1 MSNDT
6 VEQTPLRHTVL
17 ADGLLF
23 PEGPLVDRAGNV
35 WCVEL
40 RGGAL
45 CRISPEGQIE
55 RHVVGGAPNGL
66 ALDAQGDI
74 WYCDSDHNEIRRFEM
89 ATARVHSVVGSVDGH
104 DLDRPNDL
112 AFDAAG
118 NLLFTCPGS
127 SRQEPTGYVCCLSAS
142 GVVTVIATELL
153 FPNGLAFTA
162 DGTRLYLAET
172 YRTHVSS
179 ASWNASSPHALS
191 VQPCFDTPG
200 PIGPDGLAIDR
211 QGRVHACLYSAGVVL
226 IADAGGSVLRSVPVP
241 GGRPT
246 NCAFDPLGRYGLL
259 VTEAAKG
266 TVLSFPDLGPGDAPF
281 LGQRPH
287 ASPKFPPSLT
297 VVKPAAK

>member
-1 MSNDT
+1 MS
-6 VEQTPLRHTVL
+6 TPLRHTVL

-23 PEGPLVDRAGNV
+23 PEGPLVDRAGDI

-45 CRISPEGQIE
+45 CRISPEGQTE

-66 ALDAQGDI
+66 ALDSHGDI
-74 WYCDSDHNEIRRFEM
+74 WYCDAEHNEIRRFET

-104 DLDRPNDL
+104 NLDAPNDL

-118 NLLFTCPGS
+118 NLLFTCPGN
-127 SRQEPTGYVCCLSAS
+127 SRQQPTGYVCCLSANGS
-142 GVVTVIATELL
+142 VRVIAAELL

-172 YRTHVSS
+172 YKTRVSS
-179 ASWNASSPHALS
+179 AAWNASSPHTLS
-191 VQPCFDTPG
+191 LQPCFDTPG

-211 QGRVHACLYSAGVVL
+211 QGRVHACLFSAGTVM
-226 IADAGGSVLRSVPVP
+226 IADANGTVERSVAVP

-246 NCAFDPLGRYGLL
+246 NCAFDPRGRYGLL

-281 LGQRPH
+281 FG
-287 ASPKFPPSLT
+287 
-297 VVKPAAK
+297 KPAAP

>member
-1 MSNDT
+1 MS
-6 VEQTPLRHTVL
+6 TPLRHTVL

-23 PEGPLVDRAGNV
+23 PEGPLVDRAGDV

-45 CRISPEGQIE
+45 CRISPEGQTE

-66 ALDAQGDI
+66 ALDSHGDI
-74 WYCDSDHNEIRRFEM
+74 WYCDAEHNEIRRFET

-104 DLDRPNDL
+104 DLDAPNDL

-118 NLLFTCPGS
+118 NLLFTCPGN
-127 SRQEPTGYVCCLSAS
+127 SRQQPTGYVCCLSAN
-142 GVVTVIATELL
+142 GKVRVIAAELL

-162 DGTRLYLAET
+162 DGARLYLAET
-172 YRTHVSS
+172 YKMRVSS
-179 ASWNASSPHALS
+179 ADWNASSPHSLS
-191 VQPCFDTPG
+191 LQPCFETPG

-211 QGRVHACLYSAGVVL
+211 QGRVHACLYSAGAVL
-226 IADAGGSVLRSVPVP
+226 ITDADGKVQQSVSIP

-246 NCAFDPLGRYGLL
+246 NCAFDPRGRYGLL

-281 LGQRPH
+281 LGRSIAPSV
-287 ASPKFPPSLT
+287 ASS
-297 VVKPAAK
+297 

>member
-1 MSNDT
+1 MSAPNDLDRA
-6 VEQTPLRHTVL
+6 PLRHSVL
-17 ADGLLF
+17 VDGLLF

-45 CRISPEGQIE
+45 CHISPEGQIE

-66 ALDAQGDI
+66 ALDSRGDI
-74 WYCDSDHNEIRRFEM
+74 WYCDAEHNEIRCFET

-104 DLDRPNDL
+104 DLDAPNDL

-127 SRQEPTGYVCCLSAS
+127 SRQQPTGYVCCLSN
-142 GVVTVIATELL
+142 GRVRVIAAELL
-153 FPNGLAFTA
+153 FPNGLAFAA

-172 YRTHVSS
+172 YGTRVSS
-179 ASWNASSPHALS
+179 ADWSASSPHSLNL
-191 VQPCFDTPG
+191 QPCFETPG

-211 QGRVHACLYSAGVVL
+211 QGRVHACLYSAGAVL
-226 IADAGGSVLRSVPVP
+226 IADADGHVLRSVPVP

-246 NCAFDPLGRYGLL
+246 NCAFDPCGRYGLL

-266 TVLSFPDLGPGDAPF
+266 TVLSFPDLGPGDALF
-281 LGQRPH
+281 SG
-287 ASPKFPPSLT
+287 
-297 VVKPAAK
+297 KPVTP